1 MELSRAI
8 LSAPVFINYGNRPC
22 KITKLCLS
30 VWKGRTMYKNS
41 CILTALRVLVNPL
54 NENKNILIWI
64 LMGQTI
70 KHKVIHLTAEF
81 LSYDFYFVINTCRY
95 QELKAQQ
102 RKGDSLQVSTSISQR
117 PTGLKVFRQNFID
130 SNLFLNR
137 ALRTNQ
143 NPAITKMMVRSLTV
157 WQTNRKYQDTQHSKS
172 LPKTNASSICFK
184 GPKRKSQRK
193 MEAMRMK
200 FQKNHPVRSHLKSLF
215 CALYCEAVTA
225 HVVIKWTG
233 LSRTTTLTFIIQV
246 SNSWA
251 FFEKQTRSNFPFE

>member
-1 MELSRAI
+1 MD
-8 LSAPVFINYGNRPC
+8 
-22 KITKLCLS
+22 
-30 VWKGRTMYKNS
+30 
-41 CILTALRVLVNPL
+41 
-54 NENKNILIWI
+54 
-64 LMGQTI
+64 QTI

-157 WQTNRKYQDTQHSKS
+157 
-172 LPKTNASSICFK
+172 
-184 GPKRKSQRK
+184 
-193 MEAMRMK
+193 
-200 FQKNHPVRSHLKSLF
+200 
-215 CALYCEAVTA
+215 
-225 HVVIKWTG
+225 
-233 LSRTTTLTFIIQV
+233 
-246 SNSWA
+246 
-251 FFEKQTRSNFPFE
+251 